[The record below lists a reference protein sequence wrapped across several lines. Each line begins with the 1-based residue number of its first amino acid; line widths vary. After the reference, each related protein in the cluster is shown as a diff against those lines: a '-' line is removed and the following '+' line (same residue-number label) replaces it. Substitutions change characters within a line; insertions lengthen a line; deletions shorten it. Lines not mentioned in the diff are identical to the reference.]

1 MLYWSNVSPFILSL
15 FDSYRF
21 SFMNQ
26 AEQILTQTFG
36 FSEFRRSQREVID
49 HLLEGEDALVLMPT
63 GGGKSLCYQLP
74 ALLRSG
80 TAIVISPLIALMQD
94 QVNAAVQLGI
104 RAAFLNSTLS
114 SLAKHEIGQIYQGG
128 GLDLLYLAPERLQH
142 AETLE
147 LLSTTPISLV
157 AVDEAHCVSEWGHNF
172 RPDYLQL
179 SVFKEVFPTVPLV
192 ALTATADEITRGE
205 ILKRL
210 GIESAKV
217 FIQGFDR
224 PNICYEVQPKDNPR
238 RQLLKFLKSN
248 HLNQSGIVY
257 CLSRKKTDATADW
270 LVSQGFNA
278 LPYHAGMP
286 SEDRQENQE
295 RFLRED
301 AIVMVATIAF
311 GMGIDKPDVRFVAH
325 LDLPKSIESY
335 YQETG
340 RCGRDG
346 EPAHAWMVYGLQDV
360 ILLKQMMEN
369 SSTEDKHRRLERL
382 KLDTMLA
389 FCEVSGCRRQILL
402 GYFGEHL
409 DAPCGNCDNC
419 KAPVETWRATEQ
431 VQKALSAIFRT
442 GQRFGANYI
451 IDVLLGKVDERIQR
465 FGHDRLNLYGIGTE
479 LGEREWKSLLR
490 QLVVRGLITVDV
502 GGYGGLL
509 LHPSC
514 RRILRGDEEIDLN
527 RDLIQTPS
535 APKAIKN
542 SEEELDYDTS
552 LFESLRELR
561 TTLAKE
567 QGVPPYVIF
576 HDRALQEMATYRPAS
591 LETMRSITG
600 VGELKLERYGQLFL
614 DILTAVEAD

>member
-1 MLYWSNVSPFILSL
+1 MK
-15 FDSYRF
+15 
-21 SFMNQ
+21 Q
-26 AEQILTQTFG
+26 ALDILTQTFG
-36 FSEFRRSQREVID
+36 FSEFRKSQQEVID
-49 HLLEGEDALVLMPT
+49 HLVNGEDALVLMPT

-74 ALLRSG
+74 ALLRTG
-80 TAIVISPLIALMQD
+80 TAIVISPLSALMQD

-114 SLAKHEIGQIYQGG
+114 SLEKYEISQIYQRG

-142 AETLE
+142 PETLV
-147 LLSTTPISLV
+147 LLETTRISLV
-157 AVDEAHCVSEWGHNF
+157 AVDEAHCVSQWGHNF

-179 SVFKEVFPTVPLV
+179 SVFKETFPSVPLV
-192 ALTATADEITRGE
+192 ALTATADEITRSE
-205 ILKRL
+205 ILTRL

-224 PNICYEVQPKDNPR
+224 PNIFYEVQPKNNPR

-248 HLNQSGIVY
+248 HINQSGIVY
-257 CLSRKKTDATADW
+257 CLSRKKTEATANR
-270 LVSQGFNA
+270 LVTQGFNA
-278 LPYHAGMP
+278 LPYHAGMS
-286 SEDRQENQE
+286 SETRQENQN
-295 RFLRED
+295 RFLQED
-301 AIVMVATIAF
+301 AVIMVATIAF

-340 RCGRDG
+340 RAGRDG

-369 SSTEDKHRRLERL
+369 GATEDKHRRLERH

-402 GYFGEHL
+402 GYFGEQL
-409 DAPCGNCDNC
+409 QEPCGHCDNC
-419 KAPVETWRATEQ
+419 KTPVDTWRATEQ
-431 VQKALSAIFRT
+431 VRKALSAIFRT

-451 IDVLLGKVDERIQR
+451 SDVLVGKEDERIQR
-465 FGHDRLNLYGIGTE
+465 FGHDRLNLFGIGPE
-479 LGEREWKSLLR
+479 LNDREWKSLLR

-502 GGYGGLL
+502 SGYGGLL

-514 RRILRGDEEIDLN
+514 RQILKGGEEIDLN
-527 RDLIQTPS
+527 RDLIETASTPK
-535 APKAIKN
+535 PIKR
-542 SEEELDYDTS
+542 STEELDYEAT
-552 LFESLRELR
+552 LFESLRDLR
-561 TTLAKE
+561 TMLAKA

-576 HDRALQEMATYRPAS
+576 HDRALQEMAAYRPAS
-591 LETMRSITG
+591 LDGMRSITG
-600 VGELKLERYGQLFL
+600 IGEMKLERYGQLFL
-614 DILTAVEAD
+614 DTLTSYEADQGSG

>member
-1 MLYWSNVSPFILSL
+1 MK
-15 FDSYRF
+15 
-21 SFMNQ
+21 Q
-26 AEQILTQTFG
+26 ALDILTQTFG
-36 FSEFRRSQREVID
+36 FSEFRKSQQEVID
-49 HLLEGEDALVLMPT
+49 HLVNGEDALVLMPT

-74 ALLRSG
+74 ALLRTG

-114 SLAKHEIGQIYQGG
+114 SLEKYEISQIYQRG

-142 AETLE
+142 PETLV
-147 LLSTTPISLV
+147 LLETTRISLV
-157 AVDEAHCVSEWGHNF
+157 AVDEAHCVSQWGHNF

-179 SVFKEVFPTVPLV
+179 SVFKKTFPSVPLV
-192 ALTATADEITRGE
+192 ALTATADEITRSE
-205 ILKRL
+205 ILTRL

-224 PNICYEVQPKDNPR
+224 PNIFYEVQPKNNPR

-248 HLNQSGIVY
+248 HINQSGIVY
-257 CLSRKKTDATADW
+257 CLSRKKTEATANR
-270 LVSQGFNA
+270 LVTQGFNA
-278 LPYHAGMP
+278 LPYHAGMS
-286 SEDRQENQE
+286 SETRQENQN
-295 RFLRED
+295 RFLQED
-301 AIVMVATIAF
+301 AVIMVATIAF

-340 RCGRDG
+340 RAGRDG

-369 SSTEDKHRRLERL
+369 GATEDKHRRLERH

-402 GYFGEHL
+402 GYFGEQL
-409 DAPCGNCDNC
+409 QEPCGHCDNC
-419 KAPVETWRATEQ
+419 KTPVDTWRATEQ
-431 VQKALSAIFRT
+431 VRKALSAIFRT

-451 IDVLLGKVDERIQR
+451 SDVLVGKEDERIQR
-465 FGHDRLNLYGIGTE
+465 FGHDRLNLFGIGPE
-479 LGEREWKSLLR
+479 LNDREWKSLLR

-502 GGYGGLL
+502 SGYGGLL

-514 RRILRGDEEIDLN
+514 RQILKGGEEIDLN
-527 RDLIQTPS
+527 RDLIETASTPK
-535 APKAIKN
+535 PIKR
-542 SEEELDYDTS
+542 STEELDYEAT
-552 LFESLRELR
+552 LFESLRDLR
-561 TTLAKE
+561 TMLAKA

-576 HDRALQEMATYRPAS
+576 HDRALQEMAAYRPAS
-591 LETMRSITG
+591 LDGMRSITG
-600 VGELKLERYGQLFL
+600 IGEMKLERYGQLFL
-614 DILTAVEAD
+614 DTLTSYEADQGSG